1 MAGKRKARYSSRFLA
16 VINPH
21 ALPVIWFVASCF
33 RHSASPSS
41 GPATRIGHIGVAA
54 EGLTTGAFNRPI
66 RNVQAAA
73 SQSCDGASG
82 IFRCAGTT
90 NGLGSALKRSDIAKS
105 PRHLFIA
112 AVSGWDYVEEKRN

>member
-1 MAGKRKARYSSRFLA
+1 MAGKRKGLYSSRFLA
-16 VINPH
+16 VINRH
-21 ALPVIWFVASCF
+21 ALP
-33 RHSASPSS
+33 RHMVRCALFPAFGKSVFPL
-41 GPATRIGHIGVAA
+41 ATRIGHIGVAA

-90 NGLGSALKRSDIAKS
+90 NGLGSALKRSDIAKGRRFS
-105 PRHLFIA
+105 L
-112 AVSGWDYVEEKRN
+112 